1 MFVRFVLKCTLKL
14 INKFNMKE
22 KIDTMLAQF
31 PTTEKIAILESL
43 CKKYRRLNSV
53 KINARQMGRKVD
65 DDRPDLQLLKN
76 Q

>member
-1 MFVRFVLKCTLKL
+1 
-14 INKFNMKE
+14 MKE